1 MAARKAALPVA
12 TESVEQ
18 QCLFRWAAVSA
29 AAHPELRLM
38 FHIPNGGSRSR
49 AEAGRFK
56 AEGVKAGVP
65 DICLPVP
72 RGGYHGLFI
81 ELKRTQGGEVSP
93 EQTAWLDA
101 LRAQGYRAEVCKG
114 WEPAVRVIEEYLKQ
128 KEEPVHEKQ
137 DGRPEQ
143 PPV

>member
-1 MAARKAALPVA
+1 MDARKAALPVA

-29 AAHPELRLM
+29 AAHPELRMM

-81 ELKRTQGGEVSP
+81 ELKRTQGGVVSP
-93 EQTAWLDA
+93 EQTEWLEA
-101 LRAQGYRAEVCKG
+101 LRTQGYRAEVCRG
-114 WEPAVRVIEEYLKQ
+114 WESAAHVIKEYLRQ
-128 KEEPVHEKQ
+128 KEDPVHE
-137 DGRPEQ
+137 
-143 PPV
+143 

>member
-1 MAARKAALPVA
+1 MAGRKAALPVA

-18 QCLFRWAAVSA
+18 QCLFRWAAISA

-81 ELKRTQGGEVSP
+81 ELKRTQGGVVSP
-93 EQTAWLDA
+93 EQGEWMAELA
-101 LRAQGYRAEVCKG
+101 RQGYRVCLCRG
-114 WEPAVRVIEEYLKQ
+114 WEKAMRAIERYLKM
-128 KEEPVHEKQ
+128 EGEK
-137 DGRPEQ
+137 
-143 PPV
+143 

>member
-1 MAARKAALPVA
+1 MAAKRAALPVA
-12 TESVEQ
+12 SESVEQ

-81 ELKRTQGGEVSP
+81 EMKRTRGGVVEP
-93 EQTAWLDA
+93 EQTEWLDA

-114 WEPAVRVIEEYLKQ
+114 WEPAVRVIEQYLKTG
-128 KEEPVHEKQ
+128 
-137 DGRPEQ
+137 DGACTRY
-143 PPV
+143 